1 MNRTTALKAHLIL
14 LIVAVWHGPQAVAG
28 PPKPAT
34 DEEIKKLISSAGD
47 AKKYENAA
55 LVYVLDEADVY
66 VQDSG
71 LATTESCQIMKVLT
85 DAGSRSQSVQ
95 RIEFDP
101 ATNRISIKSVRI
113 HRKDGT
119 SEDVPVSG
127 MMTRPAKQHAI
138 YWGNVQH
145 MLAIPRLEIGDCLET
160 RISKIGY
167 NIAYL
172 GEEGSRGDGEDAEQ
186 EGPSS
191 GTHQAGGPSGAVAR
205 QEPRPPEAAGK
216 AEEELK
222 PPMPGHWYES
232 TEFQGDYPIIKKRYS
247 VHMPK
252 DKPVQYEVY
261 NGSLRSS
268 LWFGEKY
275 YIYTWHA
282 ENVPAV
288 KREQYSTG
296 SPDWVTKLVM
306 ATIPDWPTKSRW
318 FFNANESQFE
328 ADEAVKAKVH
338 ELTDGL
344 ADEEAKIQACLHWVA
359 DEVRYFGTSRG
370 PCEGFTLHKSTET
383 FLDRGGVCKDKAGM
397 LVTMLR
403 VLGHEVYPSLT
414 MAGSRVEEI
423 PADQFNHTVT
433 VMRNKDGTFRILD
446 PTWSPLSRET
456 WSSWEAQQGLVYG
469 TPEGQDL
476 TLSPFYP
483 PEHNQL
489 TYKGVSRIDANGTLS
504 TSIVMDLKNSPCTAF
519 RRSIDRNAKPDQ
531 RGFVEEALAVAPN
544 AKLEELS
551 FSDPFDYSRDSH
563 VEMKVSAAGYAP
575 GAEKLRMFRLPLL
588 SRPLNSFV
596 LGDFNYTLTAE
607 RKTGLRLRASR
618 LVQFEES
625 VELPAGWKAAKL
637 PEEKKLESAGAD
649 LTFKASQEDN
659 TIKYRL
665 EIKVKNHIIPA
676 DDYAGYKKAI
686 DALNE
691 LRDEVITCSVG
702 DGEKKD

>member
-1 MNRTTALKAHLIL
+1 MLYYRKTHDEERRMNRTTAVKAC
-14 LIVAVWHGPQAVAG
+14 LIVLIVTAWYCPQAAAG

-47 AKKYENAA
+47 AKKYDNAA

-71 LATTESCQIMKVLT
+71 LATTESCQVVKVLT
-85 DAGSRSQSVQ
+85 DAGSRALSVQ

-101 ATNRISIKSVRI
+101 ATNRITLKSVRI
-113 HRKDGT
+113 HRKGGVV
-119 SEDVPVSG
+119 EDVPVSA
-127 MMTRPAKQHAI
+127 MTTHPARQHAI

-145 MLAIPRLEIGDCLET
+145 LLAIPRLEIGDSLEI
-160 RISKIGY
+160 RVSKIGY

-172 GEEGSRGDGEDAEQ
+172 LDSLDQ
-186 EGPSS
+186 P
-191 GTHQAGGPSGAVAR
+191 AGGGGS
-205 QEPRPPEAAGK
+205 
-216 AEEELK
+216 AEETLK

-232 TEFQGDYPIIKKRYS
+232 TEFQGDYPIISKRYS

-268 LWFGEKY
+268 LWFGEEY
-275 YIYTWHA
+275 HVYTWYA
-282 ENVPAV
+282 ENVPAI

-296 SPDWVTKLVM
+296 SSDWVTKLVM

-318 FFNANESQFE
+318 FFKANESQFE
-328 ADEAVKAKVH
+328 ADDAIRAKVH
-338 ELTDGL
+338 ELTDKL
-344 ADEEAKIQACLHWVA
+344 PDEEAKIRACLHWVA

-370 PCEGFTLHKSTET
+370 PCEGFTLHESTET

-403 VLGHEVYPSLT
+403 VLGHEVYPALT
-414 MAGSRVEEI
+414 MAGSRVEAI
-423 PADQFNHTVT
+423 PADQFNHTIT

-446 PTWSPLSRET
+446 PTWSPLSREV
-456 WSSWEAQQGLVYG
+456 WSSWEAEQGLVYG

-476 TLSPFYP
+476 TRSPFYP

-489 TYKGVSRIDANGTLS
+489 TYKGTSRIDSDGKLS
-504 TSIVMDLKNSPCTAF
+504 TEIVMDLKNSPCTSF
-519 RRSIDRNAKPDQ
+519 RRSVDRNPKLDQ
-531 RGFVEEALAVAPN
+531 RGFIEEALAIAPN
-544 AKLEELS
+544 AKLEELT

-575 GAEKLRMFRLPLL
+575 GAEKFRMFRLPLL

-596 LGDFNYTLTAE
+596 LSDFNYNLTPE
-607 RKTGLRLRASR
+607 RKIGLRLRATR
-618 LVQFEES
+618 LVQFEET

-637 PEEKKLESAGAD
+637 PEAKKLEEPGAD
-649 LTFKASQEDN
+649 LTFDASQEGS
-659 TIKYRL
+659 TLRYRL

-686 DALNE
+686 DALNA
-691 LRDEVITCSVG
+691 LRDELIICSVG
-702 DGEKKD
+702 EGEKKS